1 GLLLRLLVA
10 VLELVEQ
17 RLAHRVG
24 APAELQVAAVAERH
38 GARLDGLPA
47 GGDIEVEVELRQLA
61 RAKTR
66 ERAGELERD
75 RAGERRQPLRLESER
90 HLELARLDGLVAREG
105 VLEQRRRARVAATRA
120 AAAG

>member
-1 GLLLRLLVA
+1 KRLGPADLRLAGLARVGQPGRRVDAQRLERRARALALGLLLRLLVA

-47 GGDIEVEVELRQLA
+47 GGDVEVEVELRQLA

-66 ERAGELERD
+66 ERARELERD
-75 RAGERRQPLRLESER
+75 RAGECREPLRLE
-90 HLELARLDGLVAREG
+90 
-105 VLEQRRRARVAATRA
+105 
-120 AAAG
+120 